1 MARLPRQRRCGPGN
15 FTAFQ
20 MTTVLSTLQEAS
32 QASWGDHAT
41 SITSARQGRALSLLL
56 WCGRK
61 QTAPPCP
68 PASRSAAPGFSWL
81 GRLDLRPR
89 SLDFPNHP
97 EALHTQVLQLARRF
111 GAPSSPALPHPS
123 SDEVWRARWSWA
135 PVLCTRVRRPQQSRQ
150 DG

>member
-1 MARLPRQRRCGPGN
+1 MARPPRQRRRAPGN

-41 SITSARQGRALSLLL
+41 SITSARQGRALSLPP
-56 WCGRK
+56 WHARK
-61 QTAPPCP
+61 HTAPPCP

-81 GRLDLRPR
+81 GRLDLRPP
-89 SLDFPNHP
+89 SLDLPNHP
-97 EALHTQVLQLARRF
+97 EALPTQVLQLARF
-111 GAPSSPALPHPS
+111 GAPSSPAPPHPS
-123 SDEVWRARWSWA
+123 SDEVWKARWGWA
-135 PVLCTRVRRPQQSRQ
+135 PVLCTRVRRPRQSRQ